1 VASAVWK
8 ARTTSSRLRA
18 ALVGLALVVAGI
30 VGVAPAAAGQF
41 TSPSATP
48 IYAYDTS
55 GPLAHETAG
64 DSAAT
69 VTASPTRRRL
79 PDGASAR
86 GIGLVVAA
94 DTAAPAV
101 EDTTAVIGRL
111 PDTAV
116 AKSWPG
122 HEVLDLPDWSIAKN
136 DQWVQ
141 SVIDRKMPVYVGSNP
156 TWENIWDAANART
169 TVFGR
174 EFRSSQMLVHLGWLD
189 DALSGLGVMW

>member
-1 VASAVWK
+1 MGCWRKASRRWLEGCAP
-8 ARTTSSRLRA
+8 L
-18 ALVGLALVVAGI
+18 LALVFASLVVIGVPQVAASPGTQSAGAAFAHADANS
-30 VGVAPAAAGQF
+30 VVAAG
-41 TSPSATP
+41 SPRVESKGPAIARFISDVQRGESAQ
-48 IYAYDTS
+48 
-55 GPLAHETAG
+55 LTA
-64 DSAAT
+64 
-69 VTASPTRRRL
+69 TA
-79 PDGASAR
+79 
-86 GIGLVVAA
+86 VAA

-156 TWENIWDAANART
+156 TWENIWDATNART

-174 EFRSSQMLVHLGWLD
+174 ELQQFTNAGYTLVGWTMLSPG
-189 DALSGLGVMW
+189 GG